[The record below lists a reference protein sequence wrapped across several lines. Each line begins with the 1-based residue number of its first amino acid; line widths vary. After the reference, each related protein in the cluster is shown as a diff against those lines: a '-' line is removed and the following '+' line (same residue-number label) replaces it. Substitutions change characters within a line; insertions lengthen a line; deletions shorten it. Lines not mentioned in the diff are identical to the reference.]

1 MSKFQRRHYYEI
13 AHTLAYSDASDYT
26 ISHFVQL
33 FEQDNPNFKWEYF
46 LSVIE
51 QYRM

>member
-1 MSKFQRRHYYEI
+1 MSKFQRRHYYAI

-26 ISHFVQL
+26 ISQFVEM
-33 FEQDNPNFKWEYF
+33 FEIDNSNFKKEFF

-51 QYRM
+51 QLRM